1 MASPG
6 RPTPGPWPGVR
17 ETRLI
22 TSCVAPFLGRLAP
35 FLGCVAPFLGCVAL
49 LLGCTASEAP
59 KVAPPP
65 AIVFD
70 WLRNGNRD
78 IYRASLDGKDT
89 VRLTS
94 DPGDDQHP
102 TERAGTVVFTSYRD
116 GNGELYAVP
125 SSGGAE
131 RRITTS
137 AANETQPALSPDGQ
151 HIAYLNDESGVP
163 KLWMCAADGTNP
175 QPLTT
180 GFGFPGSIEASPS
193 WAPSGDRLVFV
204 STANGHAGLFITTLG
219 AGAPTPLVADSS
231 TAVEP
236 AWSADATLVVFASTR
251 AGGGATNIYTVNVA
265 SHEIRQQT
273 YGSVTDGQPAGLPDG
288 RIVYVS
294 WVGGTPELRWLDP
307 ATHAV
312 VQVSPG
318 PGAAQ
323 HPASIH

>member
-1 MASPG
+1 MKRG
-6 RPTPGPWPGVR
+6 
-17 ETRLI
+17 
-22 TSCVAPFLGRLAP
+22 LA
-35 FLGCVAPFLGCVAL
+35 LSVAL
-49 LLGCTASEAP
+49 LVGCTASEAP
-59 KVAPPP
+59 NVAAPP

-78 IYRASLDGKDT
+78 IYRAALDGTDT
-89 VRLTS
+89 LRLTS

-125 SSGGAE
+125 STGGAGQ
-131 RRITTS
+131 RLTTT
-137 AANETQPALSPDGQ
+137 AANETKAALSPDGQ
-151 HIAYLNDESGVP
+151 HIAYLSDESGVP
-163 KLWMCAADGTNP
+163 KLWLCAADGTNP
-175 QPLTT
+175 QPLTA
-180 GFGFPGSIEASPS
+180 GFGFAGSIEASPS

-204 STANGHAGLFITTLG
+204 STANGHAGLFILTLG

-236 AWSADATLVVFASTR
+236 SWSADGTLVAFASTR

-265 SHEIRQQT
+265 THEIRQQT
-273 YGSVTDGQPAGLPDG
+273 HGSETDGQPAALPDG

-294 WVGGTPELRWLDP
+294 WVGGTPELRWLDL
-307 ATHAV
+307 ATQAV
-312 VQVSPG
+312 GNVSPG

-323 HPASIH
+323 HPASVY

>member
-1 MASPG
+1 MKRG
-6 RPTPGPWPGVR
+6 
-17 ETRLI
+17 
-22 TSCVAPFLGRLAP
+22 LA
-35 FLGCVAPFLGCVAL
+35 LSIAL
-49 LLGCTASEAP
+49 LVGCTASEAP
-59 KVAPPP
+59 NVAAPP

-78 IYRASLDGKDT
+78 IYRAMLDGTDT

-94 DPGDDQHP
+94 DLGDDQYP

-125 SSGGAE
+125 STGRAE
-131 RRITTS
+131 RRLTTTP
-137 AANETQPALSPDGQ
+137 ANETQPALSPDGR
-151 HIAYLNDESGVP
+151 HVAYLSDESGVP

-175 QPLTT
+175 EPLTT
-180 GFGFPGSIEASPS
+180 GFGFAGSIEASPS

-204 STANGHAGLFITTLG
+204 STANGHAGLFILTLG
-219 AGAPTPLVADSS
+219 GGAPTPLVADSS

-236 AWSADATLVVFASTR
+236 SWSPDGTLVAFASTR
-251 AGGGATNIYTVNVA
+251 AGGGGTNIYTVNVA
-265 SHEIRQQT
+265 SHQITQQT
-273 YGSVTDGQPAGLPDG
+273 HGSATDGQPAALPDG

-307 ATHAV
+307 ATQAV
-312 VQVSPG
+312 GSVSPG

-323 HPASIH
+323 HPASIY